1 MFKKISET
9 IANKKLQRTTD
20 KINLEKRIWLQ
31 EKPLIEQEN
40 QINSEKQ
47 ELKRRK
53 RETKLP
59 SWSKLLLIFLF
70 INFTVLELFIGFITL
85 YSFKLAAEVGIMPDL
100 TPLITLITAVI
111 GETISY
117 WIYCAKSKAENVKDG
132 IVYETTMFNL
142 RNNAEDE

>member
-1 MFKKISET
+1 MFKKISEI

-40 QINSEKQ
+40 QINNEKQ
-47 ELKRRK
+47 ELKRKK
-53 RETKLP
+53 REIKLP

-85 YSFKLAAEVGIMPDL
+85 YSFKLAAEVGLMPDL
-100 TPLITLITAVI
+100 TPLITLITAVV

-132 IVYETTMFNL
+132 IVYETTMYNL